1 MKKNIAYLRISK
13 REENLDNQRNAIR
26 EFAKEDLI
34 FFEDTVSGSVPAMQ
48 RKAFI
53 DLFDYVEKMHPERIY
68 VYEISRLGRSMI
80 ETFSI
85 IQELEKRGVMVI
97 PVSEKERW
105 LATTDKSVRNLI
117 MAIFSWVAERE
128 REMLIERTKNGLERA
143 KKEGKKLG
151 RPAKEINWKE
161 VEKYREKG
169 ISYSAISRI
178 LDVPYPTLIRRK
190 GEKDD

>member
-169 ISYSAISRI
+169 ISNSAISRI
-178 LDVPYPTLIRRK
+178 LDIPYSTLIRRK